1 MCFSGKPGNFAGSG
15 ALMDCSLRSG
25 FRDGSGCHFQRALST
40 VPVLRVH
47 FSECVFDRVFN
58 MRSSYLVSF
67 VPLHVLPVAFERRL
81 VVSQGNLLYRKRST
95 LLRGIPNYALFE
107 LILSRIDRSG
117 PERGCLEVTESLPPR
132 HRKHPVF

>member
-1 MCFSGKPGNFAGSG
+1 MRLFGNPGNFAGSG
-15 ALMDCSLRSG
+15 TLMDCSLRSG
-25 FRDGSGCHFQRALST
+25 FRNGSGCHFQRALST

-81 VVSQGNLLYRKRST
+81 VVSQGNLLYRKGST
-95 LLRGIPNYALFE
+95 PAKGNLE
-107 LILSRIDRSG
+107 LCFI
-117 PERGCLEVTESLPPR
+117 
-132 HRKHPVF
+132 